1 MVVLRVTTV
10 IIVIIS
16 FSASNIY
23 PQRQWINFT
32 NTDGITSIAVRTT
45 DTLNELWLGVRG
57 GVIRYDL
64 DTNEKRVYTRADGLA
79 TNDIFSVTVNHFSD
93 QLSVWAGGS
102 FGYGISEFD
111 GTQWITYN
119 VSPSIWDARYK
130 VFDMVIEK
138 VASSSS
144 DKLWIS
150 TLVGGSNV

>member
-1 MVVLRVTTV
+1 MAVLRIITV
-10 IIVIIS
+10 MFIFLS
-16 FSASNIY
+16 FPVSDINA
-23 PQRQWINFT
+23 QRQWLNFT

-64 DTNEKRVYTRADGLA
+64 DTDQKIVYTRADGLA
-79 TNDIFSVTVNHFSD
+79 TNDIFSVTVNQFSD